1 MEIFLTNLGKY
12 NEGELVGKWIS
23 LPISSEELAEVLL
36 EIGIDGAEYE
46 EYFIT
51 DYEAPFKVEE
61 YDNLERLNEIAE
73 DLETFTETQLKL
85 LSVIE
90 GEFSDIETAIDKV
103 KDGEI
108 LYYEDISNEE
118 DLGQVIADYWEI
130 PEHLASYIDYEA
142 IGRSAT
148 YEGWTIADGIAYY
161 LG

>member
-1 MEIFLTNLGKY
+1 MKIFLTNLGKY

-51 DYEAPFKVEE
+51 DYEAPFTIGE

-73 DLETFTETQLKL
+73 DLETFTETELKL
-85 LSVIE
+85 FSVIE

-108 LYYEDISNEE
+108 LFYEDISNEE

-148 YEGWTIADGIAYY
+148 YEGWNIADGIAYY

>member
-1 MEIFLTNLGKY
+1 MKIYLTNLGKY

-51 DYEAPFKVEE
+51 DYEAPFRVEE

-73 DLETFTETQLKL
+73 DLETFTETELKL
-85 LSVIE
+85 FSAIE
-90 GEFSDIETAIDKV
+90 GEFSDIETVIDKV
-103 KDGEI
+103 KGGEI

-118 DLGQVIADYWEI
+118 ELGQVIADYWEI

-148 YEGWTIADGIAYY
+148 YEGWNIADGIAYY